1 MPPSLATLARATRV
15 GLSAART
22 SEEDRRAHDDRRAMA
37 LLIAALLERGDDA
50 IDVGAHRGHLMQQI
64 LAAAPEGRHLA
75 VEPVPSQ
82 ALELRAALPS
92 SVTVEEY
99 ALTDDELEGE
109 MEFLHMPRPTAWSG
123 VRPVDGPS
131 ATDSTPFR
139 RLQVR
144 TIALDVLVERHGIV
158 PRLIRIDVDGAEG
171 LVLQGARRTIEH
183 FQPALLVEHGNSMS
197 HGGLGQNS
205 ASFFHQVTDLRLRI
219 FDLDGRGPY
228 DLESF
233 QRAVSGRRIVNY
245 LLRA

>member
-22 SEEDRRAHDDRRAMA
+22 SEEDRRAQADRRAMA
-37 LLIAALLERGDDA
+37 VIIAALLERGDDA

-75 VEPVPSQ
+75 VEPVPNQ
-82 ALELRAALPS
+82 ALELRAALPC
-92 SVTVEEY
+92 SVVVEEY
-99 ALTDDELEGE
+99 ALTDDEIEGE
-109 MEFLHMPRPTAWSG
+109 MEFLHVARATGWTG
-123 VRPVDGPS
+123 VRPTGYLPADS
-131 ATDSTPFR
+131 APFR

-144 TIALDVLVERHGIV
+144 TIALDVLVERHGLV

-197 HGGLGQNS
+197 HGGMGQTS
-205 ASFFHQVTDLRLRI
+205 ASFFHQATDLALRI
-219 FDLDGRGPY
+219 FDLDGQGPY
-228 DLESF
+228 DLDGF

-245 LLRA
+245 LLRP